1 MTCLGY
7 SSCRPARACG
17 CCTNTDRRGG
27 RIGQRP
33 KKIESQ
39 NGQKKKFR
47 PADYTDKK
55 AKKKRKGNKKGKG
68 QRKRKSGNDTLS
80 GSKETPTVPTN
91 SSGNGTMNEAYTN
104 SSQPIINEPTKD
116 GAADSSKGANKDVA
130 KDGSKG
136 ANNEDKDA
144 DKDKS
149 KLAVKKGTKKKA
161 KKRSKAN
168 KKSKAKAKS

>member
-39 NGQKKKFR
+39 NGH
-47 PADYTDKK
+47 
-55 AKKKRKGNKKGKG
+55 KKKRKGSKKGKG

-116 GAADSSKGANKDVA
+116 GAADASKGANKDVA

-136 ANNEDKDA
+136 ANDEDKDA